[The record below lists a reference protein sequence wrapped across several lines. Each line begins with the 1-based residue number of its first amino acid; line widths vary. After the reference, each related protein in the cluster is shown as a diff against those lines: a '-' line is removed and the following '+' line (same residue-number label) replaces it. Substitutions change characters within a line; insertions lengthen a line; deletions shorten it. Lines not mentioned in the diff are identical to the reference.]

1 MMTYYDGYNE
11 YEGWIK
17 DKMNKEQVGRG
28 QVVLYLR
35 NNLMLGSKQRVRK
48 NVNLQSIEERTVWI
62 RKVKFQRLLWDVWMN
77 LAAAD
82 G

>member
-1 MMTYYDGYNE
+1 MFQFVVLFADLRYCFIVREFVNLGYNE

-48 NVNLQSIEERTVWI
+48 NVNL
-62 RKVKFQRLLWDVWMN
+62 
-77 LAAAD
+77 
-82 G
+82 